1 LSEKIFLKV
10 GGKVDHSDIS
20 EMERVNVRQKVVTV
34 ILITPS
40 FPFLSVK
47 YVFINKDVNTN
58 LSVFFIT
65 MRDRKRVTGRQ
76 ITREQPKYVVMLRM
90 MKFV

>member
-1 LSEKIFLKV
+1 MSEKIFLKV
-10 GGKVDHSDIS
+10 GGKVGHADIS
-20 EMERVNVRQKVVTV
+20 EMERVNVLQKVVSV

-47 YVFINKDVNTN
+47 YVSINKNVNTN

-65 MRDRKRVTGRQ
+65 LRGRMRVTGRQ

-90 MKFV
+90 VKFV